1 MTNNASVDPALVAAR
16 DVARAEMDFLAVHE
30 ATTSEGVNP
39 RFTAA
44 ELHWERAEESFAD
57 AVPTTLAGALAKLH
71 AVRDMLRAV
80 PMPDNSLEIRHV
92 EGLCAFVESLE
103 ASAGE
108 GRAADVELMR
118 HCA

>member
-30 ATTSEGVNP
+30 TTTSEGVNP

-44 ELHWERAEESFAD
+44 ELQWEQAEESFAD
-57 AVPTTLAGALAKLH
+57 AVPTTLAGALAKLR

-80 PMPDNSLEIRHV
+80 PMPDSSLEVRHV
-92 EGLCAFVESLE
+92 EGICALVESLE
-103 ASAGE
+103 ARTGE
-108 GRAADVELMR
+108 GRAPDVALR